1 MANLFD
7 KDTAIRWMNSL
18 NNSSNLV
25 SQLIEK
31 DADIEKVKKDVL
43 ALANWFFLVKP
54 DEWVVSPLIK
64 KIQDCSSRE
73 ALVDIQ
79 QEIVDSKDVAAI
91 REWNAKMVEIC
102 Q

>member
-54 DEWVVSPLIK
+54 DE
-64 KIQDCSSRE
+64 
-73 ALVDIQ
+73 
-79 QEIVDSKDVAAI
+79 
-91 REWNAKMVEIC
+91 
-102 Q
+102 

>member
-31 DADIEKVKKDVL
+31 DSDIAMDN
-43 ALANWFFLVKP
+43 ANSGDNSSSNPEF
-54 DEWVVSPLIK
+54 DEVIGR
-64 KIQDCSSRE
+64 DFDE
-73 ALVDIQ
+73 
-79 QEIVDSKDVAAI
+79 
-91 REWNAKMVEIC
+91 
-102 Q
+102 